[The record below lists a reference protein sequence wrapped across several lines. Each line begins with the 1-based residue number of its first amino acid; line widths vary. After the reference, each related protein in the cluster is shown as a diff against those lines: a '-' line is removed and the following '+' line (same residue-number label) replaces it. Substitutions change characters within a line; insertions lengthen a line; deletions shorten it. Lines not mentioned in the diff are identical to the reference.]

1 MPFLSSTG
9 EPLQNPYELLRL
21 THGATDEEISKS
33 YKKLMLHLHPDKQP
47 PGQSVEEA
55 MRVERLMYDVMK
67 ARSFLLDVEY
77 MASRRQYD
85 SKLILAKQQ
94 PRQPPPLPPKSN
106 GVKHDKHL
114 KNDHHVSVSKQ
125 HQQEEEEVKNSKK
138 TELLSPKRSSSATTA
153 AADVGGW
160 GLRPTKSWRTSQHS
174 KDPTAADDDE
184 EAITRMNIKYNGKEK
199 SRQRR
204 STMSNDTSY
213 GEDKPRQQRRYNT
226 NMNIK
231 RLGTVRKSSSL
242 IRRTAVSA
250 NANKKKVDN
259 SNEKEK
265 EVTTINNV
273 KRWGKAKQS
282 SSSLRRAANVKRKVD
297 SSNNKDTTRNGI
309 T

>member
-21 THGATDEEISKS
+21 SHGATDEEISKS

-47 PGQSVEEA
+47 LGQSVEEA
-55 MRVERLMYDVMK
+55 AKVERLMYDVMK

-77 MASRRQYD
+77 MSARRQYD
-85 SKLILAKQQ
+85 SKLMLAKQQ
-94 PRQPPPLPPKSN
+94 PQQSLLPPKSS
-106 GVKHDKHL
+106 GIKHDTHFKDNHGN
-114 KNDHHVSVSKQ
+114 KSKQ
-125 HQQEEEEVKNSKK
+125 HQTEQEEEKKNSQK
-138 TELLSPKRSSSATTA
+138 TELLPQKKSSA

-160 GLRPTKSWRTSQHS
+160 GQGPSKLWRTTKQHR
-174 KDPTAADDDE
+174 DPAAADDDE
-184 EAITRMNIKYNGKEK
+184 AAISWGKK

-213 GEDKPRQQRRYNT
+213 EADRPTRRRSTVSNDTSFCNHT

-250 NANKKKVDN
+250 NASKKKVVDDSN
-259 SNEKEK
+259 NDNEK
-265 EVTTINNV
+265 VGMTTNNV
-273 KRWGKAKQS
+273 KRWGKNKQS
-282 SSSLRRAANVKRKVD
+282 SLSLRRAANVKRKVD
-297 SSNNKDTTRNGI
+297 SSNKDTTRNGI
-309 T
+309 M